1 MAQSL
6 NYTGELPPPRFNL
19 ARHCLAQKPAEK
31 IALIIEGTAPA
42 RYTFGEIEDQV
53 LRMAEGLRREGL
65 ERGSRIALCL
75 PGSAD
80 FALSFFAANAAGLVP
95 VPVSPALTRTERGL
109 LLEDC
114 NPDAVIS
121 DGTFAFPEGL
131 RVVSPDELKRL
142 PRGDYADTG
151 CDDPAY
157 MIYTSGSTARPKGV
171 LHAQRAM
178 WGRRPMYRGWYGIS
192 ADDVVLHTGALN
204 WTYTLGTG
212 LCDPW
217 ANGASSVIYNGP
229 PSTRIWQQLAAEH
242 RVTIM
247 ASVPGLYR
255 RMLRE
260 GFAAPPSLRHGLS
273 AGEALPASI
282 LAKWRSATGL
292 EIYEALGMTEISTYI
307 SSSPAVPVR
316 PGSPGRVQP
325 GRSVT
330 ILDDG
335 RLAVHRSDP
344 GLMLGYWNRP
354 EEEREAWSGE
364 WFAGGD
370 TGRFDAD
377 GYFWHEGRA
386 NELLNAGGFRV
397 SPIEVEAA
405 LLVHPSV
412 YEAAAFELKLG
423 GDASIIAALVVPSA
437 RIEPPDLLQFAAER
451 LAPYKRPREIRLV
464 ASLPRTANGKL
475 VRAALERMFLTS

>member
-1 MAQSL
+1 MANPL
-6 NYTGELPPPRFNL
+6 NYTGELPPSRFNL
-19 ARHCLAQKPAEK
+19 ARHCLAEKPAEK
-31 IALIIEGTAPA
+31 IALIIEGTTPA
-42 RYTFGEIEDQV
+42 QYTFGEIEDQV

-95 VPVSPALTRTERGL
+95 VPVSPALTRTERDL
-109 LLEDC
+109 LLADC
-114 NPDAVIS
+114 RPAAVIS
-121 DGTFAFPEGL
+121 DGTLAIPEGSRL
-131 RVVSPDELKRL
+131 VSPTLLKRV
-142 PRGDYADTG
+142 PRGGYADTG

-157 MIYTSGSTARPKGV
+157 MVYTSGSTARPKGV

-178 WGRRPMYRGWYGIS
+178 WGRRPMYRDWYGITT
-192 ADDVVLHTGALN
+192 DDVVLHTGALN

-217 ANGASSVIYNGP
+217 ANEASAVIYNGP
-229 PSTRIWQQLAAEH
+229 PSTAIWQQLAAKHE
-242 RVTIM
+242 VTIL
-247 ASVPGLYR
+247 ASVPGIYR

-260 GFAAPPSLRHGLS
+260 GFVAPPSLRHGLS
-273 AGEALPASI
+273 AGEALPAGI
-282 LAKWRSATGL
+282 LANWRSATGL

-307 SSSPAVPVR
+307 SSSPTVPVR
-316 PGSPGRVQP
+316 PGSPGKVQS
-325 GRSVT
+325 GRCVT

-354 EEEREAWSGE
+354 EEEREVWSGE

-370 TGRFDAD
+370 TGRFDGD
-377 GYFWHEGRA
+377 RYFWHEGRA

-397 SPIEVEAA
+397 SPAEVEAA
-405 LLVHPSV
+405 LLAHPSV
-412 YEAAAFELKLG
+412 YEAGAFELKLG
-423 GDASIIAALVVPSA
+423 ENSSIIAALVVPSA
-437 RIEPPDLLQFAAER
+437 RVEPPDLQKFAAER
-451 LAPYKRPREIRLV
+451 LAHYKRPREIRLV
-464 ASLPRTANGKL
+464 AKLPRTANGKL
-475 VRAALERMFLTS
+475 VRAALERVFLTS